1 MYSMGERRQRG
12 NKRRNRLVVIIVAES
27 IISFGDIWFLMTV
40 APQYPSVMVGPLV
53 HVVDMELTNSLRS
66 IQESTWRH
74 ASSCHVGWGR
84 RRD

>member
-12 NKRRNRLVVIIVAES
+12 NKRRNRLVVIIAAES
-27 IISFGDIWFLMTV
+27 IISFGDIWFSMTV
-40 APQYPSVMVGPLV
+40 PPQSLSVMVRPLV

-74 ASSCHVGWGR
+74 ASSRNVGWGGR
-84 RRD
+84 